1 LRDGGGAM
9 HEAGGTSLPRRFYFA
24 VEGHSDI
31 WATGHGHVD
40 GGRHSTGALASVSP
54 KDVNK

>member
-1 LRDGGGAM
+1 M

-24 VEGHSDI
+24 VEDHSDI
-31 WATGHGHVD
+31 WATGHGYVD
-40 GGRHSTGALASVSP
+40 GGGHSTGALASVSP